1 MDDEQ
6 TACIAMRHATSNDLL
21 RQGLAHPSPK
31 VRVVL
36 AGLPLPYMQ
45 SLRYKL
51 AVDPVLKVREAVFD
65 YIKNHVKDH
74 YGRKISEILTIL
86 SNDPCVKFRA
96 RILDDYRLPCEEV
109 DRMGKDKSVRVRLNV
124 LRRCTWRLTTD
135 YGLLDEKRVLVRCKA
150 AEIIARSLD
159 FSPFKV
165 MNDRALSRL
174 EAKIA
179 ADPAHE
185 VRVILAGA
193 YDASPKILKR
203 LIKDPSPEVQRELTE
218 RFLPTTARE
227 TAKWSDKKTGVLK
240 DLETHRNPY
249 IRAIVASSNVIGKR
263 RSLRMSKDRCW
274 YVRAMLAKN
283 INDPAILETLSKD
296 KHPLVCEY
304 ANEKLECFKSDEE
317 QDNST
322 FP

>member
-1 MDDEQ
+1 
-6 TACIAMRHATSNDLL
+6 L
-21 RQGLAHPSPK
+21 PS
-31 VRVVL
+31 
-36 AGLPLPYMQ
+36 
-45 SLRYKL
+45 
-51 AVDPVLKVREAVFD
+51 
-65 YIKNHVKDH
+65 
-74 YGRKISEILTIL
+74 
-86 SNDPCVKFRA
+86 
-96 RILDDYRLPCEEV
+96 EEV

-124 LRRCTWRLTTD
+124 LRRRTWRLTTD

-150 AEIIARSLD
+150 TEIIARSLD

-165 MNDRALSRL
+165 MNDRALNRL

-203 LIKDPSPEVQRELTE
+203 LIKDPSPEVQRELT
-218 RFLPTTARE
+218 RRYLPTTARE

-263 RSLRMSKDRCW
+263 RSLRMSMDRCW

-283 INDPAILETLSKD
+283 INDPAILENLSKD
-296 KHPLVCEY
+296 KHPLVCDY
-304 ANEKLECFKSDEE
+304 ANKKLERFKSDEE

-322 FP
+322 SS